1 MRRLGRIFGMV
12 SAMLLL
18 LASVPGCNQYFPS
31 DSVNCPTISSA
42 STVSP
47 GSEKVTITQGVWGDI
62 RYWTG
67 DFMPKGSSASNPCPQ
82 AFGLIKNVKRDIVIF
97 PLINPTTNPTSVQ
110 TDSVGS
116 PFYVQINLTP
126 IASVTSDSSGFYEV
140 SLAAGNYS
148 IFTKESY
155 LSKVYYYANGYDGA
169 GNIQPIKIVSGQKTN
184 FPVNITYA
192 SIH

>member
-1 MRRLGRIFGMV
+1 MRHLGTTLGVVPAI
-12 SAMLLL
+12 AALLSSL
-18 LASVPGCNQYFPS
+18 PSCNQYLPS
-31 DSVNCPTISSA
+31 DSVSCPTSNSA
-42 STVSP
+42 SAISP

-62 RYWTG
+62 RFWTG
-67 DFMPKGSSASNPCPQ
+67 DFMPKVSSASDPCPQ
-82 AFGLIKNVKRDIVIF
+82 SSGLIKNVKREIVIF
-97 PLINPTTNPTSVQ
+97 PLVNPVTTPTSVQ